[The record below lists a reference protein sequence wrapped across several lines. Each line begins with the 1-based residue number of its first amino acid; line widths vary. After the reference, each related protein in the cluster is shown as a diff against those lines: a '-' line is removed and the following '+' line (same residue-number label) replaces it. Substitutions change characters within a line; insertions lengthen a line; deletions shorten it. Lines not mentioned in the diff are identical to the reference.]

1 MKQLLGRKFL
11 APIMFAL
18 LVILNRKANLGLGQT
33 DLWMIVSG
41 LAAFILGESYV
52 DAAGASNGKTGP
64 PTTTVP

>member
-1 MKQLLGRKFL
+1 
-11 APIMFAL
+11 
-18 LVILNRKANLGLGQT
+18 
-33 DLWMIVSG
+33 MIVSG